1 VANRPLQITKS
12 QMDLVLTNIIQA
24 LGQVTEIALLNITPT
39 EVANKQLASLKVVS
53 KQPINQKV
61 V

>member
-12 QMDLVLTNIIQA
+12 QMDLVPTNIIQA
-24 LGQVTEIALLNITPT
+24 LGQVTEIALLNITQT

>member
-1 VANRPLQITKS
+1 
-12 QMDLVLTNIIQA
+12 MDLVPTNIIQA
-24 LGQVTEIALLNITPT
+24 LGQVTEIALLNITQT